1 MADLTTVILAAGKGT
16 RMKSSLPKV
25 LHKAGGKAMLAHVLD
40 AAKEAGARRNIV
52 VVGFGG
58 EMVEK
63 ALVGEAEFVTQ
74 EEQLGTG
81 HAVLQAEPLLR
92 GEEGTVLVLCG
103 DTPLLTGALLRKLVE
118 EHAASGAKATVLTA
132 VMPDATGYGRV
143 IRAADGMV
151 EKIVEHKDATEEE
164 RAVREINS
172 GIYCFEALDLFSALH
187 EVGNDNAQGEY
198 YLPDVLEILKKKGEK
213 IFAVT
218 ADDYEE
224 TLGVN
229 SRAQLAA
236 SEKILRRRKNEALM
250 ADGVTLMD
258 PETTYVDADVI
269 VGRDTILYPG
279 TWLEGRTV
287 IGEGCEIGPNS
298 RFQNVKI
305 GAHVT
310 AHFCY
315 AHECEIADGVTLG
328 PYVHIRPDTTLAEGV
343 KIGNFVEVKN
353 SSVGEGTKLPHLS
366 YIGDSDIG
374 AGVNMGCGTITVN
387 YDGKKKFR
395 TKVGDGAFVGCN
407 SNLVAPVSV
416 GGNAYIG
423 AGSTITKDIPAGD
436 LAIARALQKNIAGWA
451 DKRKEEM
458 EATRK

>member
-40 AAKEAGARRNIV
+40 AAKEAGAGRNIV

-58 EMVEK
+58 ETVEK
-63 ALVGEAEFVTQ
+63 ALAGEAEFVRQT
-74 EEQLGTG
+74 EQLGTG

-92 GEEGTVLVLCG
+92 EEKGTVLVLCG
-103 DTPLLTGALLRKLVE
+103 DTPLLTGNLLKKLAK

-132 VMPDATGYGRV
+132 VMPDAAGYGRI
-143 IRAADGMV
+143 IRAVDGTV
-151 EKIVEHKDATEEE
+151 ERIVEHKDATEEE

-172 GIYCFEALDLFSALH
+172 GIYCFEAPALFAALKK
-187 EVGNDNAQGEY
+187 VGNDNAQGEY
-198 YLPDVLEILKKKGEK
+198 YLPDVLEILRKKGEK
-213 IFAVT
+213 IFAVA

-229 SRAQLAA
+229 SRAQLAS
-236 SEKILRRRKNEALM
+236 SEKILRRRKNEELM
-250 ADGVTLMD
+250 AAGVTLLD
-258 PETTYVDADVI
+258 PDATYVDADVV
-269 VGRDTILYPG
+269 VGRDTVIYPG
-279 TWLEGRTV
+279 TWLEGATV
-287 IGEGCEIGPNS
+287 VGEGCEIGPQA
-298 RFQNVKI
+298 RFQNVRV
-305 GAHVT
+305 GSNVT

-315 AHECEIADGVTLG
+315 AHECEIADGATLG
-328 PYVHIRPDTTLAEGV
+328 PYVHIRPDTKIAAHV

-366 YIGDSDIG
+366 YIGDADIG

-387 YDGKKKFR
+387 YDGRKKFR

-407 SNLVAPVSV
+407 SNLVAPVHI
-416 GGNAYIG
+416 GDNAYIG
-423 AGSTITKDIPAGD
+423 AGSTVTKDVPAGD
-436 LAIARALQKNIAGWA
+436 LAIARARQKNIAGWA
-451 DKRKEEM
+451 DKRREQ
-458 EATRK
+458 